1 MIPVNISVSALRRWQ
16 RAAFAAWLVSASALV
31 TAQGPDPTAA
41 WPVGKPLQV
50 AANNPQGQPFDVAQ
64 LRGKV
69 SVVFVW
75 SVSCAVCRSSLPEL
89 RANAAGWRDKPFT
102 LLTVNVDRER
112 DEWLAYERLVTK
124 TQTSPKN
131 LQPLHLTLD
140 NSYAGKLPLTLLV
153 DAQGHIKARIEGR
166 MAPEA
171 WDGVAELLL

>member
-1 MIPVNISVSALRRWQ
+1 MILAPTSMSPIRCRLRG
-16 RAAFAAWLVSASALV
+16 AFAALLASACALAM
-31 TAQGPDPTAA
+31 AQGPDPAF

-50 AANNPQGQPFDVAQ
+50 AANNPQGQAFDVAQ

-89 RANAAGWRDKPFT
+89 RANAAGWRDKPFA

-124 TQTSPKN
+124 TQTPPKN
-131 LQPLHLTLD
+131 LQPLHMGLD
-140 NSYAGKLPLTLLV
+140 SNYAGKLPLTLLV
-153 DAQGHIKARIEGR
+153 DAQGRIKARFEGR